1 MTLHEPFA
9 FKSSDQLLKR
19 AGEPGVQLPF
29 QDSIEWLL
37 KPFTI
42 GSKQIL
48 NRMAVQPIEGFIK
61 DRRYN

>member
-1 MTLHEPFA
+1 MTNHEPFA
-9 FKSSDQLLKR
+9 FKSSRELLNK
-19 AGEPGVQLPF
+19 AGELGVQLPF
-29 QDSIEWLL
+29 QESIEPLL

-42 GSKQIL
+42 GSKHIP

>member
-1 MTLHEPFA
+1 MTHHEPFA
-9 FKSSDQLLKR
+9 FESSDQLLKR

-29 QDSIEWLL
+29 QDSIEPLL

-42 GSKQIL
+42 GSKQIP